1 MKEKGRSL
9 DVVAALSAAA
19 AGLLKEAGVEVPDG
33 AEARFTVVKKALRSR
48 QTETFP
54 LADLGI
60 KDLDSW
66 ELKNV
71 GLGTATKKL
80 EEQRAKVE
88 KEVERVIPL
97 FEAALKLEAID
108 RATEPQTCP
117 LCEDGTLSIERV
129 AAIRAKLRETNEFRT
144 AETSARSAISMLA
157 STVWGS
163 KRQCGPR
170 PPNLRKIFKQA
181 RKGRGFD
188 VARARRLAGSEGS
201 KW

>member
-71 GLGTATKKL
+71 GLGTAGAC
-80 EEQRAKVE
+80 QRE
-88 KEVERVIPL
+88 
-97 FEAALKLEAID
+97 
-108 RATEPQTCP
+108 
-117 LCEDGTLSIERV
+117 
-129 AAIRAKLRETNEFRT
+129 
-144 AETSARSAISMLA
+144 
-157 STVWGS
+157 
-163 KRQCGPR
+163 
-170 PPNLRKIFKQA
+170 
-181 RKGRGFD
+181 
-188 VARARRLAGSEGS
+188 
-201 KW
+201 